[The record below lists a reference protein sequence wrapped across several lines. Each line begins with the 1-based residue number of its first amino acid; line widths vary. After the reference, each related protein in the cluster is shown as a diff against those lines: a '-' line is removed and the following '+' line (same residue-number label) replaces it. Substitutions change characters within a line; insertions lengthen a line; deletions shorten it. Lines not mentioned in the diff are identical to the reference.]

1 MSVRVGVIGVGMIG
15 QDHIRRITQVLTGG
29 SVTAVNDVDAARAGQ
44 VAAGLPGA
52 VTHATAQDLIAD
64 ANVDAVLVASW
75 GPAHEEQVV
84 AAIAAGKPVF
94 CEKPLA
100 PSSAAC
106 QRIMDAEIAA
116 GRRLVQVGFMRRY
129 DAGYRAMKA
138 ALEDGGIGAPLLMHC
153 AHRNPSVPDYFTTD
167 MIISDSAVHEID
179 IVRWLFGEEI
189 VAASVLTPRRSG
201 HAPEGLQDPL
211 ILVLEM
217 SGGALVD
224 DELFVSARY
233 GYDVR
238 GEVVCETGTVALADV
253 SEVTVR
259 TQNRHSGRVP
269 VDWRDRFIR
278 AYDTELQEWLDA
290 VAAGHIHR
298 PDLLGRLRRRRGHGR
313 RPRGAPHRPAHR
325 GFHARTSGVL
335 RQMRIALDPY
345 MFRRVPLADLPA
357 LVADLGYSWIELSPR
372 DDFMPFFLHPR
383 ADQAQIAAFS
393 RALHAAGVQVASV
406 LPLYRWSGPDEDE
419 RQAAVRYWKR
429 AIQITAD
436 LGVDTMNSEFNGRP
450 EAAAA
455 SEAQFWRSMEEL
467 LPVFER
473 EGVRLV
479 LEPHPDDFIEDGR
492 AAVDLIRGIDKDWVS
507 FLYCAPHTFHQG
519 GDIEG
524 IMKYAGPLLTH
535 LHIADSFDHRACSGL
550 RYIVNPPGSAA
561 RIHQHLDIGQGE
573 VDWDVFFRTLAE
585 VNFDGIATVCVF
597 AWEERARESSAHNL
611 EQIRQY
617 LAKHGGTVM

>member
-52 VTHATAQDLIAD
+52 VTYPTAQELIAD
-64 ANVDAVLVASW
+64 GNVDAVLVASW

-100 PSSAAC
+100 PSRDAC
-106 QRIMDAEIAA
+106 QRIMDAEMAA

-138 ALEDGGIGAPLLMHC
+138 ALDHGDLGTPLLMHC

-167 MIISDSAVHEID
+167 MIISDSSVHEID

-217 SGGALVD
+217 AGGALVD
-224 DELFVSARY
+224 DELFVNARY

-259 TQNRHSGRVP
+259 TQNRYSGRVP

-278 AYDTELQEWLDA
+278 AYDAELQDWLNA
-290 VAAGHIHR
+290 VAAGASTG
-298 PDLLGRLRRRRGHGR
+298 PSAWD
-313 RPRGAPHRPAHR
+313 
-325 GFHARTSGVL
+325 
-335 RQMRIALDPY
+335 
-345 MFRRVPLADLPA
+345 
-357 LVADLGYSWIELSPR
+357 GY
-372 DDFMPFFLHPR
+372 
-383 ADQAQIAAFS
+383 
-393 RALHAAGVQVASV
+393 
-406 LPLYRWSGPDEDE
+406 
-419 RQAAVRYWKR
+419 
-429 AIQITAD
+429 
-436 LGVDTMNSEFNGRP
+436 
-450 EAAAA
+450 AAAA
-455 SEAQFWRSMEEL
+455 VTDAALEALRTGQRTAVSM
-467 LPVFER
+467 PER
-473 EGVRLV
+473 PE
-479 LEPHPDDFIEDGR
+479 F
-492 AAVDLIRGIDKDWVS
+492 
-507 FLYCAPHTFHQG
+507 
-519 GDIEG
+519 
-524 IMKYAGPLLTH
+524 YA
-535 LHIADSFDHRACSGL
+535 
-550 RYIVNPPGSAA
+550 
-561 RIHQHLDIGQGE
+561 
-573 VDWDVFFRTLAE
+573 
-585 VNFDGIATVCVF
+585 
-597 AWEERARESSAHNL
+597 
-611 EQIRQY
+611 
-617 LAKHGGTVM
+617 K

>member
-1 MSVRVGVIGVGMIG
+1 M
-15 QDHIRRITQVLTGG
+15 
-29 SVTAVNDVDAARAGQ
+29 
-44 VAAGLPGA
+44 
-52 VTHATAQDLIAD
+52 
-64 ANVDAVLVASW
+64 LVASW

-100 PSSAAC
+100 PSSDAC
-106 QRIMDAEIAA
+106 QRIMDAEMAA

-138 ALEDGGIGAPLLMHC
+138 ALDDGGLGAPLLMHC
-153 AHRNPSVPDYFTTD
+153 AHRNPSVPDYGFTTD

-290 VAAGHIHR
+290 VAAGHVHR

-313 RPRGAPHRPAHR
+313 RPRGAAHRPAHR

-335 RQMRIALDPY
+335 RQMKIALDPY
-345 MFRRVPLADLPA
+345 MFRRVPLTDLPGA
-357 LVADLGYSWIELSPR
+357 GRGPGLLLDRAVAARG
-372 DDFMPFFLHPR
+372 
-383 ADQAQIAAFS
+383 
-393 RALHAAGVQVASV
+393 LHAV
-406 LPLYRWSGPDEDE
+406 LPAPAGGPGADRRVLPGPE
-419 RQAAVRYWKR
+419 RGRRAGRLGAAAVPVVRPGRGR
-429 AIQITAD
+429 AP
-436 LGVDTMNSEFNGRP
+436 GRG
-450 EAAAA
+450 A
-455 SEAQFWRSMEEL
+455 
-467 LPVFER
+467 
-473 EGVRLV
+473 V
-479 LEPHPDDFIEDGR
+479 LETGHPD
-492 AAVDLIRGIDKDWVS
+492 
-507 FLYCAPHTFHQG
+507 
-519 GDIEG
+519 
-524 IMKYAGPLLTH
+524 
-535 LHIADSFDHRACSGL
+535 HR
-550 RYIVNPPGSAA
+550 RTSA
-561 RIHQHLDIGQGE
+561 
-573 VDWDVFFRTLAE
+573 
-585 VNFDGIATVCVF
+585 
-597 AWEERARESSAHNL
+597 
-611 EQIRQY
+611 
-617 LAKHGGTVM
+617 